1 MKQSGGIN
9 MYKLIAI
16 DIDGTL
22 LNSHEE
28 ITEQVN
34 MAIQK
39 AKSRGVKV
47 VLCTGRPIGGIHSF
61 IDTLNLKG
69 EDDFSITFNGAFV
82 QNNRTKEVTS
92 ENFLTYKDLKA
103 FYDLSQDVHS
113 SMHYFDLTDMY
124 TPNKKISR
132 YTVYESH
139 ANQVQLHYR
148 PMDETPEGIH
158 IPKIMFIDDEEHLNK
173 TIEAI
178 PESYKEKY
186 MLVKSAPFFL
196 DILQPDVSKANAVKH
211 LSEKFSIKRE
221 EIICIGDGEN
231 DLSMIE
237 FAGCGVAMANAT
249 SSVKKA
255 ADFETLSNDENGV
268 AHAIEKLIL

>member
-1 MKQSGGIN
+1 

-34 MAIQK
+34 MTIQK

-92 ENFLTYKDLKA
+92 ENFLTYRDLKA

-148 PMDETPEGIH
+148 P
-158 IPKIMFIDDEEHLNK
+158 IDRKSTRLNSSHV
-173 TIEAI
+173 AI
-178 PESYKEKY
+178 SY
-186 MLVKSAPFFL
+186 
-196 DILQPDVSKANAVKH
+196 AVFC
-211 LSEKFSIKRE
+211 L
-221 EIICIGDGEN
+221 
-231 DLSMIE
+231 
-237 FAGCGVAMANAT
+237 
-249 SSVKKA
+249 KKKQ
-255 ADFETLSNDENGV
+255 N
-268 AHAIEKLIL
+268 